1 MENFK
6 LELTHQ
12 NGKKSELIPI
22 SFKYT
27 VEDFNQMRF
36 DLCSLTHMPKTD
48 YNEDDISN
56 FYKIFAKSSWPK
68 IYCIN
73 SIICNFNKN
82 DEIYNIFQ
90 LLCEHKKV
98 KPHNLLKPHK
108 QDIVSEGKIQI
119 ETIDEIGK
127 FPVISDFQLHCCV
140 PVSVDYDNNT
150 IEISADFIELINTPK
165 SKYQK
170 YNDL

>member
-22 SFKYT
+22 SFTYT
-27 VEDFNQMRF
+27 IKDYSQMEY
-36 DLCSLTHMPKTD
+36 DLCSLSYVPNSNYIKT
-48 YNEDDISN
+48 DISN
-56 FYKIFAKSSWPK
+56 FYKIFGKSAWPK
-68 IYCIN
+68 VYGIN
-73 SIICNFNKN
+73 SIVCNFNKN

-90 LLCEHKKV
+90 LLCEHKKM
-98 KPHNLLKPHK
+98 KPHNLLMPHK

-119 ETIDEIGK
+119 ETIDEVEKI
-127 FPVISDFQLHCCV
+127 PVISDFQLHCCV
-140 PVSVDYDNNT
+140 PISIDYDNNT
-150 IEISADFIELINTPK
+150 IEISSDFIELFNTPK

-170 YNDL
+170 Q